1 MNKIMNNRMKRWL
14 GVSVL
19 CLVIGS
25 GQNVV
30 AQQVIFPQEV
40 QADKAQLVSRSKEWT
55 LKNALL
61 TAKFAKV
68 KGKLIFNGCEEM
80 NLKPGTELF
89 KVVLVTVAP
98 SHPQRWSW

>member
-14 GVSVL
+14 GASVL

-40 QADKAQLVSRSKEWT
+40 QADKAQLVSRSKEDR
-55 LKNALL
+55 KS
-61 TAKFAKV
+61 
-68 KGKLIFNGCEEM
+68 
-80 NLKPGTELF
+80 
-89 KVVLVTVAP
+89 VV
-98 SHPQRWSW
+98 